1 MYKTSYNSDTPA
13 NLNYSIFPSHSVFH
27 TLPNVPSL
35 SHHPPPKMTKI
46 LLILLATL
54 AAALASQHE
63 TNHHH
68 AVNTKRALPTTIT
81 ADLATISKDLHS
93 LTSTVNAY
101 NGGILDGLTVMKSER
116 ALIKDLESST
126 ANAENLGELSE
137 SDAEDLLG
145 SMKGL
150 VPDIEGTLNAIAEK
164 EEVLRSARMHGQAVV
179 HMRKLEGM
187 VERYAEALVKPMPE
201 AEEGEG
207 REVLAVIKEAFGR
220 TLKALK

>member
-1 MYKTSYNSDTPA
+1 
-13 NLNYSIFPSHSVFH
+13 
-27 TLPNVPSL
+27 
-35 SHHPPPKMTKI
+35 MTKI

-63 TNHHH
+63 INHHH

-126 ANAENLGELSE
+126 ANASNLDDLSE
-137 SDAEDLLG
+137 ADAKVLVGD
-145 SMKGL
+145 MKGL
-150 VPDIEGTLNAIAEK
+150 VPDIEGTLGAIADK
-164 EEVLRSARMHGQAVV
+164 EEVLRSARIHGQAVV
-179 HMRKLEGM
+179 HVRKLEGM
-187 VERYAEALVKPMPE
+187 VEKYGEALVKPMPE
-201 AEEGEG
+201 PEQGVG
-207 REVLAVIKEAFGR
+207 REVLKGIEEAFGR